1 MTTRQMNVWESEAAG
16 MSERE
21 RELLAEARFNDSI
34 KDQAPLW
41 RGIGI
46 GMLLGGAIVL
56 LIWLGVRLW
65 N

>member
-21 RELLAEARFNDSI
+21 RERLAEAKFNDSI
-34 KDQAPLW
+34 KDQGPLW

-46 GMLLGGAIVL
+46 GMLLGCAIVL
-56 LIWLGVRLW
+56 LIWLGVYVLG
-65 N
+65 